1 MDDLGIAQED
11 ATVIM
16 CDNTSAISMAENPIQ
31 HGGTKHI
38 LVKYHSLR
46 EFEAN
51 GEIKMEHVSS
61 VDNVTDIF
69 TKALGKRRFETLRTL
84 LNVSNKIAKEEC

>member
-1 MDDLGIAQED
+1 
-11 ATVIM
+11 M
-16 CDNTSAISMAENPIQ
+16 CDNTSAISMAENPVQ
-31 HGGTKHI
+31 HGRTKHI
-38 LVKYHSLR
+38 PVKYHSLR

-61 VDNVTDIF
+61 VDNVADIF
-69 TKALGKRRFETLRTL
+69 TKALGKGRFETLRTL